1 MHHDQFIA
9 LLRRAAGR
17 TKFTLW
23 ALNTTDTTRTD
34 GLILCIA
41 ATIARI
47 CPKMITICWKLLL
60 QPYCPIMCVTPPKV
74 FCRWKKEIGINRI
87 PQRLQYQ
94 KWWSTVLALSD
105 GTITI
110 LTGTFKHLFVAILML
125 ESGNQANRCLPFQS
139 THFKAQSG
147 LEKIYEIA
155 WSGFLLE
162 GDVAHIERH
171 LGTILSRPARMG
183 WDAR

>member
-1 MHHDQFIA
+1 MLNIMVIALFAKRPRVQKMKEARKHDQFIA

-125 ESGNQANRCLPFQS
+125 ESGNQANRCLPF
-139 THFKAQSG
+139 
-147 LEKIYEIA
+147 
-155 WSGFLLE
+155 
-162 GDVAHIERH
+162 
-171 LGTILSRPARMG
+171 
-183 WDAR
+183 